1 MSQPEYQHSWFS
13 KIAWSLGSTGAA
25 VSNEAVAMLGY
36 FFYVDYLGM
45 APKLAG
51 IAWVIFSVWNAI
63 NDPLLG
69 QLSDRTR
76 SRWGRRVP
84 YILGGT
90 LPLAAAF
97 VLLWMPKML
106 HVPVQYLF
114 LYYVAALC
122 LFDGLYTLVVLNWT
136 ALYPEM
142 YTSVRERAQVGVMRQ
157 ILAIVGLFIAFVVPP
172 MLYGMKPDGSGWVI
186 MGVALGGVT
195 ALTLFISVLG
205 SRERPEFE
213 GDKPLGFW
221 ASLSATWRNRSF
233 LTFGVANMAINFSY
247 GLLAMVY
254 PFFAKYVLRV
264 QGFQQ
269 SVLLAAIFVVALIV
283 MPVWG
288 RILVANG
295 PRRTLTIAACVF
307 GLATIPFLFAS
318 DFISGMAAS
327 LLIGMGFSGLLLVP
341 DVLLADIIDEDELK
355 TGRRREGVYFGINGF
370 FVRIAI
376 AAQAGALA
384 LVQMTTGYDSRLAV
398 QTAKAVT
405 GLRIL
410 MSPVVIAAL
419 LLVALMLSAYPLYGT
434 RLDQVKA
441 DLSRLH
447 ENKAQRSM

>member
-1 MSQPEYQHSWFS
+1 MSQPDYEHSWFS
-13 KIAWSLGSTGAA
+13 KMAWSLGSTGAA

-51 IAWVIFSVWNAI
+51 LAWVIFSLWNAV

-76 SRWGRRVP
+76 TRWGRRIP

-90 LPLAAAF
+90 LPLAIAF
-97 VLLWMPKML
+97 ALIWMPKML
-106 HVPVQYLF
+106 HVPGQYLF

-122 LFDGLYTLVVLNWT
+122 LFDGLFTLVVLNWT

-157 ILAIVGLFIAFVVPP
+157 IMAIVGLFIAFVVPP

-186 MGVALGGVT
+186 MGVALGGAT

-221 ASLSATWRNRSF
+221 ASLFATWRNRSF
-233 LTFGVANMAINFSY
+233 LTFGVANLAINFSY

-254 PFFAKYVLRV
+254 PFFAKYVLKV
-264 QGFQQ
+264 EGFRQ
-269 SVLLAAIFVVALIV
+269 SILLAAIFLVALIV

-288 RILVANG
+288 RILVRNG
-295 PRRTLTIAACVF
+295 ARRTLTIASCVF
-307 GLATIPFLFAS
+307 GLATIPFMFAN
-318 DFISGMAAS
+318 DFNSGMVAS
-327 LLIGMGFSGLLLVP
+327 VLLGLGFSGLLLVP

-355 TGRRREGVYFGINGF
+355 TGIRREGMYFGINGF

-384 LVQMTTGYDSRLAV
+384 LVQVTTGYNSKLAV
-398 QTAKAVT
+398 QTERAIA
-405 GLRIL
+405 GLRLL
-410 MSPVVIAAL
+410 MSPVVIGSL
-419 LLVALMLSAYPLYGT
+419 LLVVLMLWAYPLYGT
-434 RLDQVKA
+434 RLDEIKT
-441 DLSRLH
+441 DLARLH